1 VTSEEEEEEI
11 KGWPWDLKPG
21 PIMTAAPSTWK
32 SRCHTL
38 LALHRRVGMDV
49 AQDLCQA
56 ALCPSYFIYFYL
68 FIYLFIY
75 F

>member
-1 VTSEEEEEEI
+1 
-11 KGWPWDLKPG
+11 
-21 PIMTAAPSTWK
+21 MTAAPSTWK